1 MEAKNDII
9 VALEFGTS
17 SIRGIAGRKRQD
29 GSVQI
34 LGLEKEDALDS
45 IQKGVITITRRERGH
60 HGRPIG

>member
-17 SIRGIAGRKRQD
+17 SIRGIAGRKRPD

-34 LGLEKEDALDS
+34 LGL
-45 IQKGVITITRRERGH
+45 
-60 HGRPIG
+60 